1 MIKLKDI
8 KNQKINNTKIVE
20 ILFYSFPLSF
30 ILGNLIINLHLLA
43 FIIASFFLINKRELK
58 TRFKSYYWILI
69 SFFLYFFLLTS
80 IQFHYPEFI
89 NEKIKDWPFESQPMF
104 KSFIFVRF
112 IILIFIVD
120 TLFLNKILSLK
131 KLFLFSLLCTSFV
144 SFDIILQYFTGT
156 DLFGYKTH
164 KTWNSGPFGDEFI
177 AGGYLQK
184 FSFLSFF
191 YFLINKDHNK
201 NQKLIIIL
209 IIVSHLVAMLFA
221 GNKMS
226 FLLSIFGCGLLVL
239 FIRNIRIVMSVSLI
253 CFLGV
258 FLILIQNDTKLKSRY
273 VSLFN
278 EINVLN
284 IFDFSNKT
292 NTKEKKENTDEK
304 IKVTHE
310 WEGIKTEWS
319 EGIWRKN
326 WEGIIILRTSGYNR
340 IFRTAI
346 AVWKENPIFG
356 SGLKSFRILCWEVG
370 PKYKHLEP
378 KAYEVEN
385 TSAASAKF
393 SIFSCSTHPHNY
405 YLELLSE
412 SGLVG
417 TILMI
422 AFFLVLLSKSFHH
435 LKLYSRNANPELLFL
450 IPFIVVIFIDI
461 WPLRSSGSFF
471 TSGNA
476 TFFWLSIAIFLANQ
490 KMEKN

>member
-8 KNQKINNTKIVE
+8 KNQKINNIKIVE
-20 ILFYSFPLSF
+20 ILFYLFPLSF
-30 ILGNLIINLHLLA
+30 ILGNGIINLHLLV
-43 FIIASFFLINKRELK
+43 FIITSLFVIKRDALGI
-58 TRFKSYYWILI
+58 RFYSYYWILI
-69 SFFLYFFLLTS
+69 IFFIYFFLSTTV
-80 IQFHYPEFI
+80 QFHFPEFI

-112 IILIFIVD
+112 IILIFILD
-120 TLFLNKILSLK
+120 TLFLNNILNLR
-131 KLFLFSLLCTSFV
+131 KLFLSSLICTTFV
-144 SFDIILQYFTGT
+144 SFDIILQYFIGV
-156 DLFGYKTH
+156 DLFGYKNH
-164 KTWNSGPFGDEFI
+164 KTWNSGPFGGEYI

-184 FSFLSFF
+184 FSFFSFF
-191 YFLINKDHNK
+191 YFFTKSYNKNINK
-201 NQKLIIIL
+201 LIPIL
-209 IIVSHLVAMLFA
+209 IITIHLIAILFA

-226 FLLSIFGCGLLVL
+226 FILSIFGCTLLVL
-239 FIRNIRIVMSVSLI
+239 FVKNIRNTIALSLI
-253 CFLGV
+253 FFLSI
-258 FLILIQNDTKLKSRY
+258 FLVLIQNDSRLKSRY
-273 VSLFN
+273 VSVFN
-278 EINVLN
+278 EINILN

-292 NTKEKKENTDEK
+292 KANSEEK

-326 WEGIIILRTSGYNR
+326 WEGIILLRTSGYNR
-340 IFRTAI
+340 IFRTAV
-346 AVWKENPIFG
+346 AVWKENPVFG

-378 KAYEVEN
+378 KAHDVKN
-385 TSAASAKF
+385 TNAASAKF

-412 SGLVG
+412 SGLIG

-422 AFFLVLLSKSFHH
+422 AFFIVLLSKSFYC
-435 LKLYSRNANPELLFL
+435 LKEYNRSLSTELIFL
-450 IPFIVVIFIDI
+450 IPFIIVIFIDI

-476 TFFWLSIAIFLANQ
+476 TFFWLSVAIFLAQ
-490 KMEKN
+490 KKIKNN